1 MNTVLKHTILDRT
14 IVENE
19 QVLNRLA
26 NKFSSDPLVKEELVQ
41 ETFVRSLK
49 SIQRFIGHPK
59 LVSWLYVIM
68 KNIYFN
74 QYRRQ
79 NVRRKAEKDMQ
90 VSDMS
95 ARTQKNNAE
104 SKFIVDDIQ
113 KMILTLS
120 EENYIIFT
128 MYAEGYKYH
137 EIAKYLNINEGTI
150 KTRIHTIRKSL
161 RAKLK
166 VYSS

>member
-1 MNTVLKHTILDRT
+1 MNTVLDRT
-14 IVENE
+14 ITENA

-79 NVRRKAEKDMQ
+79 GVRRKAEKDIQ
-90 VSDMS
+90 ASDMIS
-95 ARTQKNNAE
+95 STQKNNAE

-113 KMILTLS
+113 KMISTLS

-128 MYAEGYKYH
+128 MYVEGFKYQ
-137 EIAKYLNINEGTI
+137 EIAKYVNIKEGTI

-161 RAKLK
+161 RAKLT
-166 VYSS
+166 VYKN